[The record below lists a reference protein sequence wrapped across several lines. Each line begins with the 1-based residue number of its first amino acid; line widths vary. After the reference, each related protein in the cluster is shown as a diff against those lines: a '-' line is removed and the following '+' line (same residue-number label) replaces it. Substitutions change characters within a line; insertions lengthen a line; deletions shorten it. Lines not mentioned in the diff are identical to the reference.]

1 MIIIITLIS
10 PIKTK
15 FGLICAYIERIEKQ
29 IDLID
34 SRVSALKMSAKLNCK
49 NILGYFSNGGKR
61 AALASLPNEVQ
72 VNAAR
77 RQAMLDSMN
86 GGKFEVGHDRPE

>member
-1 MIIIITLIS
+1 MAWHRSAWCRFILTPICLFVNAMIILITLIS

-49 NILGYFSNGGKR
+49 NDVPGV
-61 AALASLPNEVQ
+61 VQ
-72 VNAAR
+72 MTQVANFFK
-77 RQAMLDSMN
+77 S
-86 GGKFEVGHDRPE
+86 